1 MDNVN
6 KLILHYVNEPY
17 KIHTILK
24 AERLRIGKNI
34 ITLLSKT
41 NFVKFYAINLI
52 ELIKLQCT
60 I

>member
-6 KLILHYVNEPY
+6 KLILHYVNKPH
-17 KIHTILK
+17 KIRTILK
-24 AERLRIGKNI
+24 AERLRKGKHI